1 MIVRSGN
8 TSPMPTY
15 AFGRWVLQ
23 GDWLTEDQGKG
34 VHLPPKELAVL
45 RTLLDAAGALVTKDS
60 LLESVW
66 PGCDVADES
75 LTRCVYS
82 LRKLLGG
89 DKRYIST
96 RYGKGYRFVCPVLE
110 LQESGPSAPG
120 PSLLVLPF
128 RGDSASF
135 GARLHEQI
143 TRSLTKALA
152 GTLRV
157 MPASLTAGP
166 LSTHD
171 ALQLVERLA
180 PDYYLSGR
188 CENDGAGLELFIE
201 LAHSRGHALLHSQVI
216 RSETVETALE
226 QVVLMVAQRMPGLQP
241 KNESCSSYPLA
252 LAYLNGLIG
261 LQAYTPDSL
270 RDALQQFRQCIRL
283 DESYVPPW
291 SALAETWLALAI
303 LGICPAHRAFEQ
315 AQISLGR
322 ALEIEPGNPA
332 ALLRLALLTSLQGS
346 IDAAEALFQRCLL
359 SADRADVYGFYALHQ
374 WFCGKETQAADSID
388 IALKHDPES
397 VPAQLLKLRIVAHRQ
412 PELALSMIQQAMD
425 NGLGAHPL
433 ALGLASMFS
442 APADDLAAMAHQN
455 PQTADSSVFN
465 AQGYWRFSA
474 PGRKA
479 EVCLEQVAVS
489 WPAAPCGERVT
500 PAMTPLMTLRHARP

>member
-1 MIVRSGN
+1 MMVQCGN
-8 TSPMPTY
+8 KSPIPTY

-45 RTLLDAAGALVTKDS
+45 RMLLDAAGALVDKDS

-75 LTRCVYS
+75 LTRCIYS

-96 RYGKGYRFVCPVLE
+96 RYGRGYRFICPVLE
-110 LQESGPSAPG
+110 LQESKPSASV

-128 RGDSASF
+128 RCDSASL
-135 GARLHEQI
+135 GAMLHEQI

-157 MPASLTAGP
+157 MPASLTAGS
-166 LSTHD
+166 LSSRD
-171 ALQLVERLA
+171 ALQIVERLA

-188 CENDGAGLELFIE
+188 CESGGASVELFVE
-201 LAHSRGHALLHSQVI
+201 LAHRRGHTLLHSQVI
-216 RSETVETALE
+216 NSETVETALE
-226 QVVLMVAQRMPGLQP
+226 QVLLMVAQRMPGLQP
-241 KNESCSSYPLA
+241 KSESCSSYPLA
-252 LAYLNGLIG
+252 LAYLNGLTG
-261 LQAYTPDSL
+261 LQVYTPDSL
-270 RDALQQFRQCIRL
+270 QDALQHFRQCIRL
-283 DESYVPPW
+283 DETYVPPW

-374 WFCGKETQAADSID
+374 WSCGKEAQAADSID
-388 IALKHDPES
+388 IALKHHPES
-397 VPAQLLKLRIVAHRQ
+397 VPAQLLKVRMVAHRQ
-412 PELALSMIQQAMD
+412 PELALSMIQQAME

-433 ALGLASMFS
+433 ALGLASMFNAS
-442 APADDLAAMAHQN
+442 ANGLEAMDFQN
-455 PQTADSSVFN
+455 PQAADSSVFD

-489 WPAAPCGERVT
+489 WLAPACGKRVT
-500 PAMTPLMTLRHARP
+500 CAMTPLMTLRHARP